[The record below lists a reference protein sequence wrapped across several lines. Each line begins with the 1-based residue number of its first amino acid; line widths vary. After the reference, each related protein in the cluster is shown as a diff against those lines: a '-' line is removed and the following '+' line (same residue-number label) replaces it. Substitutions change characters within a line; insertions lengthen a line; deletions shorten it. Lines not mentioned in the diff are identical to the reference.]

1 MLCVAG
7 SVSAERLESDFSEI
21 TAMGQA
27 TWDASTKT
35 MGWSTSWS
43 NALSYFMINGI
54 DKVGDTYDLS
64 SWKTITITIS
74 DLSETTNGVRIRMKD
89 NTGGDGDWILM
100 AKGTNTINITDFKKG
115 GNALDYTHIGGIQ
128 LSGGNNTSGA
138 STATFTELYLER
150 PDDPLALPKE
160 TLSNA
165 IALGEMQSDF
175 AKTSDSFNAL
185 TTAIA
190 DGKTALTDEDATV
203 ESLSEATSAIK
214 AAINGLVL
222 EEGYSNL
229 TQEMFMNHPAQ
240 GEDGTSTGCAYDL
253 NVSSGMP
260 YGDGNVFWLNYADLS
275 KYDKLYVTV
284 TAGTPRFCMNR
295 IENNAQDN
303 DDPSTSKFIDIPNH
317 SWGTEAYQTKEG
329 DNIYVINL
337 AKMVE
342 DRGIAYLHSL
352 KGAGGNVTV
361 TGMYLYKSSDPLES
375 YKDALEAAI
384 KQGSKYYPFGKT
396 EESFAALASAISAG
410 ESALEAAESQEALE
424 SATAAINDAIS
435 GLVIED
441 GYIVVTTDMFK
452 EWDGSNADANE
463 VGVSGAGAINLN
475 KALANG
481 NVLYGYGSGNV
492 YWSHYADL
500 SDYGKIYFVGT
511 PGAQVRLLF
520 NREQGD
526 GEGGSFEQYYIDVNE
541 DGVAEFDL
549 STVAAGYAHLNT
561 VKVPNGGTFTDILLE
576 EATTVPVTIGE
587 AGYATFCSKKAV
599 ALESGMEAYAVEY
612 TGSSAKL
619 IPVEGAI
626 DAYTPVILKADA
638 ADYELEIVESAA
650 SPAKNDLKVSYG
662 NVTGDG
668 TIYVLANGG
677 KGVGFYKLAAE
688 GTVPAGKCYLQA
700 DGAREF
706 IGFGDATGIKSVETV
721 KANGTVYN
729 LAGQQVKNAQKG
741 VFIVNGKK
749 AVVK

>member
-1 MLCVAG
+1 MTLALLCVAG
-7 SVSAERLESDFSEI
+7 SVSAQEEVHATFANPTGIDWDAENMIFSWSSQYGNQLHNIGLPNGNITEYEYLVVDCEIKEGDGYRFMFYATTKGTTAGGLTIITESGEHKYKLSDFNMDADYLTQCSEI
-21 TAMGQA
+21 C
-27 TWDASTKT
+27 
-35 MGWSTSWS
+35 
-43 NALSYFMINGI
+43 
-54 DKVGDTYDLS
+54 
-64 SWKTITITIS
+64 
-74 DLSETTNGVRIRMKD
+74 
-89 NTGGDGDWILM
+89 
-100 AKGTNTINITDFKKG
+100 
-115 GNALDYTHIGGIQ
+115 
-128 LSGGNNTSGA
+128 LSGYNASGKVKVNDV
-138 STATFTELYLER
+138 YLIKAN
-150 PDDPLALPKE
+150 DPLAGTKKLLMDAI
-160 TLSNA
+160 TLGKAQNS
-165 IALGEMQSDF
+165 F
-175 AKTSDSFNAL
+175 AKTEDSFQNL
-185 TTAIA
+185 TKAIEDGDTEYANSSATA
-190 DGKTALTDEDATV
+190 
-203 ESLSEATSAIK
+203 ESLQSAIE
-214 AAINGLVL
+214 AINEAIKGLTL

-229 TQEMFMNHPAQ
+229 TQEMFMSHPAQ

-526 GEGGSFEQYYIDVNE
+526 DEGGSFEQYYIDVNE
-541 DGVAEFDL
+541 EGVAEFDL

-576 EATTVPVTIGE
+576 AATTVPVTIGST
-587 AGYATFCSKKAV
+587 GYATFCSKKAV
-599 ALESGMEAYAVEY
+599 ALETGMEAYAVEY
-612 TGSSAKL
+612 TGTSAQL
-619 IPVEGAI
+619 IPVEGAV
-626 DAYTPVILKADA
+626 DANTPVILKADA

-650 SPAKNDLKVSYG
+650 TPNKNDLKVSDG
-662 NVTGDG
+662 NVAGNG
-668 TIYVLANGG
+668 SIYVLANGSHD
-677 KGVGFYKLAAE
+677 VGFYLLAE
-688 GTVPAGKCYLQA
+688 GVKIPAGKAYLEVNA
-700 DGAREF
+700 GGREF

-729 LAGQQVKNAQKG
+729 LAGQQVKSAQKG

-749 AVVK
+749 VIK